1 MRNNDVLRRLRYL
14 LNCDDARL
22 QSIFLLGGAKVS
34 LQSIKSYLI
43 QEDQPGFVDCPD
55 TDMSGFLN
63 GLIIELRGKKEGAE
77 PQLETHLNNNI
88 ILNKLKIAY
97 QFKSDDLLAILEL
110 AGFNISEHELSGFFR
125 KPDHRNFRPCQD
137 QVLRNFLQGLLL
149 LKQQSDSPKA

>member
-22 QSIFLLGGAKVS
+22 QSIFLLGGASVS

-43 QEDQPGFVDCPD
+43 QEDQPGFVACPD

-110 AGFNISEHELSGFFR
+110 AGFKLSEHELSGFFR
-125 KPDHRNFRPCQD
+125 KPDHRNYRPCQD